1 MNDENAYWDNLGVAW
16 RASSSDIQRVT
27 PLLQARLRRQAFGIG
42 ISVTLGLPLC
52 VAALV
57 LGILTIWHGWTAGI
71 WNFVTRGTAIVLIS
85 ALLIRAL
92 TSFLPFRARTGTQS
106 LADMLEIASA
116 RIRRTLFLIGAAI
129 AACVIS
135 AAFGLAGAALRIH
148 AGSPPHL
155 SPFID
160 LAIIALIIAFLWLY
174 ARTLSAEADKFEYL
188 QRTLAADR

>member
-16 RASSSDIQRVT
+16 RATSSDIQQVT

-57 LGILTIWHGWTAGI
+57 LGILTIWHGWTSGT
-71 WNFVTRGTAIVLIS
+71 WNFVTRGTAIVLVS

-92 TSFLPFRARTGTQS
+92 SSFLPFSARTGIQTLS
-106 LADMLEIASA
+106 DMLEIASA
-116 RIRRTLFLIGAAI
+116 RIRRTLFLIGTAI

-135 AAFGLAGAALRIH
+135 AAFGVAGTVIRIH
-148 AGSPPHL
+148 AGSPPHV

-160 LAIIALIIAFLWLY
+160 LTITALVIAFLWLY
-174 ARTLSAEADKFEYL
+174 ARILSAEADKFEYL